1 MLNFWRWCRNFN
13 AFDGAGYISTI
24 YLIYIAYVID
34 FNSPR
39 SDNLDDLSGKS
50 PSTGK
55 RVVEISDLV
64 KQRRGRAV
72 WLRFGSGS
80 KISLHVAG
88 LSKRCEI
95 DRATDSLRGVP
106 GGSSGA

>member
-1 MLNFWRWCRNFN
+1 M
-13 AFDGAGYISTI
+13 
-24 YLIYIAYVID
+24 ID

-80 KISLHVAG
+80 KISFTSLGFQSVVKLIEPRTA
-88 LSKRCEI
+88 CEEFREDPQEHSAMFNVI
-95 DRATDSLRGVP
+95 GPNPWNLGGASESLRYHRFCYRF
-106 GGSSGA
+106 